1 MVETSAADPY
11 VDPRAVRTRRVV
23 LEAAA
28 AIIATDGAG
37 AITHQRVA
45 EHAGVGRATL
55 YRHWPTAAD
64 LLYDAMGEVDE
75 PLFRRPTGP
84 LKGWL
89 RRELERVAVDIGQ
102 PNSVQFLA
110 FLVSRSPME
119 PAAAAF
125 RGNLI
130 ERSVA
135 PLAAALNSA
144 VESGELARSPDADD
158 LLARLLGP
166 LLFRVVHEGRRA
178 TNEFIDSVIEQALAP
193 YA

>member
-11 VDPRAVRTRRVV
+11 IDPRAVRTRRVV

-45 EHAGVGRATL
+45 ERAGVGRATL

-89 RRELERVAVDIGQ
+89 RRELRRVAVDIGQ

-119 PAAAAF
+119 PAAAAQAF
-125 RGNLI
+125 K
-130 ERSVA
+130 
-135 PLAAALNSA
+135 
-144 VESGELARSPDADD
+144 D
-158 LLARLLGP
+158 LLKQDPDFPGARRRLGTALLRLRCWDDAPGS
-166 LLFRVVHEGRRA
+166 LRA
-178 TNEFIDSVIEQALAP
+178 GARAASGAGARAAQPRCPGIAERKR
-193 YA
+193 